1 MGTGIPGGRFNYQKQ
16 GLPTRYDWQKY
27 EYQYRVWGRLLY
39 HPEAPRESWM
49 RYLEHECG
57 DAADHC
63 ERGLSW
69 ASRVLPLVTLAH
81 GPSASNNHYWP
92 EVYTNLPLVEGS
104 GRRAYSFDMEGP
116 VRFGNAPTFDSSLFA
131 TAREYAELLLA
142 GKPSHRY
149 TPLDVADWLEE
160 MAEGCELEVLKAK
173 ATSSFATPAVQRIVT
188 DVQICGGIARFFA
201 ERFRAAC
208 WAELFIATKVSA
220 LIEPVLDHARRS
232 LMAWRTIADVSR
244 DLYHDDLTYGPQS
257 WLRGSWH
264 ARLPEMAAEILDLE
278 SLRGAGRHES
288 VEADEQTKAAVEA
301 LKSRRPVVAAALGVR
316 APSAFTA
323 GTPVTV
329 RVEEEVDEAPVLHY
343 RHVNQAERWKS
354 ATMTRDGGGYAATI
368 PGDYTDSRFHL
379 QYFVSSRRGGRSV
392 LSPGLREDLS
402 NEPYYTALQ
411 G

>member
-1 MGTGIPGGRFNYQKQ
+1 
-16 GLPTRYDWQKY
+16 
-27 EYQYRVWGRLLY
+27 
-39 HPEAPRESWM
+39 M
-49 RYLEHECG
+49 RYLENECG
-57 DAADHC
+57 DAAENC

-104 GRRAYSFDMEGP
+104 GRRAYGFDMEGP

-131 TAREYAELLLA
+131 TAREYAELLLE

-160 MAEGCELEVLKAK
+160 MANGCEQEVLKAK
-173 ATSSFATPAVQRIVT
+173 ARSSFASAAVQRILV

-220 LIEPVLDHARRS
+220 LIEPTLDHARRS
-232 LMAWRTIADVSR
+232 VMAWQTIADVSR

-264 ARLPEMAAEILDLE
+264 TRLPEIAAEILDLE
-278 SLRGAGRHES
+278 SMRGAGKHES
-288 VEADEQTKAAVEA
+288 VQPDEPTKAAIEA
-301 LKSRRPVVAAALGVR
+301 LKARQPVLAEATMLLSPAVL
-316 APSAFTA
+316 TA
-323 GTPVTV
+323 GQPFTV
-329 RVEEEVDEAPVLHY
+329 RMEEAVDEAPVLHY
-343 RHVNQAERWKS
+343 RHINQAERWKS
-354 ATMTRDGGGYAATI
+354 AEMTRDGNGYAATI
-368 PGDYTDSRFHL
+368 PSDYTDSKFHL

-392 LSPGLREDLS
+392 LSPGLKDNLS
-402 NEPYYTALQ
+402 NEPYYTALHA
-411 G
+411 